1 MKRLGTAMNPIRENS
16 LLVLFCLLN
25 ILAICIR
32 NNIPIIDL
40 LTIICMLIVGCLYS
54 VLIGK
59 LSNEN

>member
-1 MKRLGTAMNPIRENS
+1 MKHLGKAMNTIRENS

-32 NNIPIIDL
+32 NNIPIMDL
-40 LTIICMLIVGCLYS
+40 LTIICMLIVSCLYS